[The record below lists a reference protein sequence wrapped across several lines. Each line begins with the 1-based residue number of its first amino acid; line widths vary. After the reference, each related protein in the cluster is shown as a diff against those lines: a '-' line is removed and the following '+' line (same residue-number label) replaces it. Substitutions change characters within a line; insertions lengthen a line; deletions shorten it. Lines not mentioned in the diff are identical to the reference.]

1 MQILNGKYY
10 NRAIECHRMTLQ
22 DLADM
27 FFETVFKDNL
37 DAYTT
42 LCQSVQRLIISEAV
56 KSFDNVPMV
65 HRELLLAMEFL
76 NIEPLVSDCDAK
88 NQKYPVYQWFCMYM
102 KQGLSMLSILQAT
115 RQHHGNYI
123 CHHLNKYA
131 YRFLL
136 MTYTTRADIFPN
148 T

>member
-27 FFETVFKDNL
+27 FFEAVFKDNL

-65 HRELLLAMEFL
+65 HRELLLTMELL
-76 NIEPLVSDCDAK
+76 NIEQFVSDYDAR
-88 NQKYPVYQWFCMYM
+88 NIQ
-102 KQGLSMLSILQAT
+102 
-115 RQHHGNYI
+115 
-123 CHHLNKYA
+123 
-131 YRFLL
+131 
-136 MTYTTRADIFPN
+136 FPN
-148 T
+148 GLVCT